1 MVKRTFNWL
10 VVFIIAVCVI
20 VASLVMTLRFALP
33 KINQYPAEISAYL
46 TQKLGARVNIES
58 IEALWVQ
65 SKPQFKINNIYIV
78 DPKHDAR
85 AVRIETVV
93 AELDVIQ
100 SFRSFSPVFKH
111 LAVDGFSLKAEQKNS
126 RWLTVFSPPVDAVN
140 KALNTSKTRVN
151 QGVDQLLKVLLR
163 QSQIV
168 FKNASLVLNPE
179 RLPMRVVGPLQF
191 VIDNTADMH
200 QLSGKA
206 ELRHYGEQSS
216 VEFALEAEQLAPKIT
231 DTALKVYAKFN
242 NISEQL
248 LALNLWDVGVG
259 VKQMSLDSKVWA
271 TLKNG
276 LVYDV
281 VGDATI
287 NSLHFDNKKYP
298 SLVDSHLNFSLST
311 QGDEQVIGLSDI
323 RISDGK
329 SALKIPALN
338 GVLSATVPRKIKQ
351 IAVSEIDL
359 NALSNEILKQEFVSD
374 KLKKVLI
381 TLAAKGQVSNLVIN
395 LDKKTLRDFR
405 LTADLK
411 NVSVN
416 HYTGAPA
423 LSGVTGLLDLG
434 AFDGRINLDAQ
445 DFSLFFP
452 RLFPK
457 KWDYQSANGVVSWKI
472 NRSEQGLE
480 SVWVGSQLLSVA
492 RNDMQARGRFSVLLP
507 LDLTQQAELILML
520 SMQNNPLSDVLNY
533 IPPKLVGEGLDQWLN
548 KAALAGKLEEAGFV
562 LRTGIRKDI
571 SEPINPSVQM
581 YYKLKEAK
589 VNFDQNWPNL
599 TADDVLVTF
608 WDGNLNVSSN
618 KAQIAANSVTDLW
631 VKKRPSVNALTV
643 AASISGDL
651 GKLYSKIQT
660 KPAKKL
666 LPQVIRD
673 WKLTGEH
680 QSTLA
685 LTIPLSAKGKGK
697 SEGTSTA
704 NREFHIKL
712 ATAFE
717 SVSLVDDELQ
727 LKAKKSRGKIV
738 FDSLKGLSSNDISL
752 SAFDFPATLAI
763 TSKKDKKAVKTTVR
777 LKGKAAIKD
786 IKPWLNTEHLDKLK
800 GSAAFAAKLD
810 YCSNSNCNQLLIN
823 TDLAGVAIDL
833 PSPWGKDAK
842 SKRKLQILKPVEE
855 NRAVI
860 WRYNYADIVRG
871 VTRMASV
878 TAKGVVVDDGSTSIA
893 LGGARPDLLAGTGVH
908 VRGALRDLDVDA
920 LLPYFSQGANG
931 AKVPVNGANVQ
942 SSQFKSLDMSVAN
955 VTVLGQKLKR
965 GQLSLNSQQGVFR
978 GRFDTALASGSILI
992 PKNKNKKQSIKLV
1005 LKTLNFEKSK
1015 KAPLNSKAQNK
1026 WIVSQNLQPAKW
1038 PKVSVLIERLN
1049 YNKQNIGRW
1058 SAQLSP
1064 TKKGYKARDI
1074 KGELAGTKIS
1084 GELAFTED
1092 AKAVRTFMDLKAK
1105 GGNFG
1110 DLLTQLGFSKVLE
1123 SRSGDIQ
1130 ASLSWRGYPWGI
1142 SQGNL
1147 NGRLNFSMANGRII
1161 EAGTSANFLR
1171 IFGIL
1176 NLNTVIKRL
1185 KLDFSDLL
1193 ESGIAFDRVAAS
1205 YFLQDGVATS
1215 QEPLK
1220 LEGSSTTVEMS
1231 GTIDLANESL
1241 QQKMFVSIPL
1251 TSNAPLAALLLATPQ
1266 VAGIAFV
1273 VDKLL
1278 GKQLAKLTALRYNIS
1293 GPWNNP
1299 KVSPVVAG
1307 IKKK

>member
-10 VVFIIAVCVI
+10 VVFIIAFCVI

-33 KINQYPAEISAYL
+33 KINQYPSEISAYL
-46 TQKLGARVNIES
+46 SQQLGARVNIES

-85 AVRIETVV
+85 AVAIKTVV
-93 AELDVIQ
+93 AEFDVIQ
-100 SFRSFSPVFKH
+100 SIRSFSPVFKH
-111 LAVDGFSLKAEQKNS
+111 LAVDGFSLQAEQKYS
-126 RWLTVFSPPVDAVN
+126 RWLTVFSPPVDAAN
-140 KALNTSKTRVN
+140 KALNTPKVKVK

-168 FKNASLVLNPE
+168 FKNASLILNPE
-179 RLPMRVVGPLQF
+179 RLPRRVVGPLQF

-200 QLSGKA
+200 QLSGSA
-206 ELRHYGEQSS
+206 ELKHYGEQSL
-216 VEFALEAEQLAPKIT
+216 VEFALEAEQIAPEIT
-231 DTALKVYAKFN
+231 DTALKVYAKFS

-259 VKQMSLDSKVWA
+259 VRQMSLDSKVWA

-287 NSLHFDNKKYP
+287 NSLHFDDTKYP
-298 SLVDSHLNFSLST
+298 SLVDSHMSFALST
-311 QGDEQVIGLSDI
+311 QGDEQVIGLSNI
-323 RISDGK
+323 LISDGK

-338 GVLSATVPRKIKQ
+338 SVLSTTVPRKIKQ

-374 KLKKVLI
+374 KLKKVLT
-381 TLAAKGQVSNLVIN
+381 TLAAKGQVSNLVVN
-395 LDKKTLRDFR
+395 LSKKTLRDFR
-405 LTADLK
+405 LTADLQ

-423 LSGVTGLLDLG
+423 LSGVTGLLDMG

-452 RLFPK
+452 RLFAK

-472 NRSEQGLE
+472 NHSEKGLE

-492 RNDMQARGRFSVLLP
+492 RNDMQARGRFSVMLP
-507 LDLTQQAELILML
+507 LDLTEQAELVLML

-533 IPPKLVGEGLDQWLN
+533 IPPKLVGEGLDQWLK
-548 KAALAGKLEEAGFV
+548 KAALAGQLQESGFV

-571 SEPINPSVQM
+571 AEPINASVQM
-581 YYKLKEAK
+581 YYKLKDAK

-608 WDGNLNVSSN
+608 WDGDLSVSST
-618 KAQIAANSVTDLW
+618 KAQIAANSVTELW
-631 VKKRPSVNALTV
+631 VKKRPSINALTV
-643 AASISGDL
+643 AASLSGDL

-666 LPQVIRD
+666 LPQAIRH

-680 QSTLA
+680 QSALA
-685 LTIPLSAKGKGK
+685 LTIPLIAKDKEQ
-697 SEGTSTA
+697 SEGASTA
-704 NREFHIKL
+704 NREFHINL
-712 ATAFE
+712 ATAFNN
-717 SVSLVDDELQ
+717 VSLLDDKLQ

-738 FDSLKGLSSNDISL
+738 FDSLTGLSSNDISL
-752 SAFDFPATLAI
+752 SAFGFPATLAI
-763 TSKKDKKAVKTTVR
+763 ASKKDKKAVKTTVM

-786 IKPWLNTEHLDKLK
+786 VKPWLNSEHLDKLK
-800 GSAAFAAKLD
+800 GSTAFAAKLD
-810 YCSNSNCNQLLIN
+810 YCTNSNCNQLLIN

-833 PSPWGKDAK
+833 PAPWGKDAK
-842 SKRKLQILKPVEE
+842 SKRKLQILKPTQE
-855 NRAVI
+855 NEAVI

-878 TAKGVVVDDGSTSIA
+878 TAKGVVVDDGATSIA
-893 LGGARPDLLAGTGVH
+893 LGGARPKLPAGTGVH
-908 VRGALRDLDVDA
+908 VIGVLRDVDIDA
-920 LLPYFSQGANG
+920 LIPYFSQGPNG
-931 AKVPVNGANVQ
+931 AKTPVKGANAQ
-942 SSQFKSLDMSVAN
+942 SSEFKSLDMSVAN

-965 GQLSLNSQQGVFR
+965 GQLNLMTQQGLLR
-978 GRFDTALASGSILI
+978 GRFDTALASGSVLI
-992 PKNKNKKQSIKLV
+992 PKNKKKTIELV

-1015 KAPLNSKAQNK
+1015 KGSIKSKAQNK
-1026 WIVSQNLQPAKW
+1026 WLVSQSLQPANW
-1038 PKVSVLIERLN
+1038 PKVSVLVERLN

-1058 SAQLSP
+1058 SARLSP

-1130 ASLSWRGYPWGI
+1130 ASLSWKGYPWGI

-1147 NGRLNFSMANGRII
+1147 NGRLNFSMENGRIV

-1193 ESGIAFDRVAAS
+1193 ESGIAFDKVAAS
-1205 YFLQDGVATS
+1205 YFLQDGIATS
-1215 QEPLK
+1215 QKPLK
-1220 LEGSSTTVEMS
+1220 LEGSSTSVEMS
-1231 GTIDLANESL
+1231 GTINLANESL
-1241 QQKMFVSIPL
+1241 EQKMFVSIPL

-1278 GKQLAKLTALRYNIS
+1278 GKRLAKLTALRYNIS
-1293 GPWNNP
+1293 GPWINP

>member
-10 VVFIIAVCVI
+10 VVFIIVFCVI
-20 VASLVMTLRFALP
+20 VAGLVMTLRFALP
-33 KINQYPAEISAYL
+33 KINQYPTEISVYL

-65 SKPQFKINNIYIV
+65 SKPQFKIKNINIV
-78 DPKHDAR
+78 DPKHDVR
-85 AVRIETVV
+85 AVTIKTVV

-100 SFRSFSPVFKH
+100 SIRSISPVFKH
-111 LAVDGFSLKAEQKNS
+111 LSVDGFSLEAEQKDS
-126 RWLTVFSPPVDAVN
+126 RWLTVLSPPHDAVN
-140 KALNTSKTRVN
+140 EVLNTPKVKGK

-163 QSQIV
+163 QSQII

-179 RLPMRVVGPLQF
+179 HLPRRVVGPLQF
-191 VIDNTADMH
+191 VIDNTLDMH
-200 QLSGKA
+200 QLSGSA
-206 ELRHYGEQSS
+206 ELKHYGEQSS
-216 VEFALEAEQLAPKIT
+216 VEFALEAEQLAPEIT

-248 LALNLWDVGVG
+248 LALNLWNVGVD
-259 VKQMSLDSKVWA
+259 VKQMSLDAKVWA

-281 VGDATI
+281 VGDASI
-287 NSLHFDNKKYP
+287 NTLHFDDKKYP
-298 SLVDSHLNFSLST
+298 SLVGSHMNFALST
-311 QGDEQVIGLSDI
+311 QGDEQVIGLSNVH
-323 RISDGK
+323 ISDGK
-329 SALKIPALN
+329 SALQIPAIN
-338 GVLSATVPRKIKQ
+338 SVLSTTVPRKIKQ

-359 NALSNEILKQEFVSD
+359 NALSDEILKQEFISD
-374 KLKKVLI
+374 KLKKVLT

-395 LDKKTLRDFR
+395 LDKKTLLDFR

-423 LSGVTGLLDLG
+423 LSGVTGFLDMG

-445 DFSLFFP
+445 EFSLFFP

-492 RNDMQARGRFSVLLP
+492 RDEMQARGRFSVMLP
-507 LDLTQQAELILML
+507 LDLTEQAELVLML

-548 KAALAGKLEEAGFV
+548 KAALAGQLEEGGFV

-571 SEPINPSVQM
+571 AEPINASVQM
-581 YYKLKEAK
+581 YYRLKDAK

-608 WDGNLNVSSN
+608 WDGDLNVSSN
-618 KAQIAANSVTDLW
+618 KAQIAANSVTELW
-631 VKKRPSVNALTV
+631 VKKRPSTNALAV
-643 AASISGDL
+643 AASLSGDL

-666 LPQVIRD
+666 LPQVIRH

-680 QSTLA
+680 QSTLT
-685 LTIPLSAKGKGK
+685 LTIPLIAKGKGKGK
-697 SEGTSTA
+697 SEGASTA
-704 NREFHIKL
+704 NREFHINL
-712 ATAFE
+712 ATAFKN
-717 SVSLVDDELQ
+717 VSLLDDKLQ
-727 LKAKKSRGKIV
+727 LKAKKSRGKVV
-738 FDSLKGLSSNDISL
+738 FDSLNGLSSNDISL
-752 SAFDFPATLAI
+752 SAFSFPATLAI
-763 TSKKDKKAVKTTVR
+763 TSKKEKKAVKTTVM

-786 IKPWLNTEHLDKLK
+786 VKPWLNSEHLEKLK
-800 GSAAFAAKLD
+800 GSAAFTAKLD

-823 TDLAGVAIDL
+823 TDLDGVAIDL
-833 PSPWGKDAK
+833 PAPWGKEAK
-842 SKRKLQILKPVEE
+842 SKRKLQILKAAEDQ
-855 NRAVI
+855 AVV

-878 TAKGVVVDDGSTSIA
+878 TAKGVVVDDGATSIA
-893 LGGARPDLLAGTGVH
+893 MGGARPSLPAGTGVN
-908 VRGALRDLDVDA
+908 VRGVLRDVDIDA
-920 LLPYFSQGANG
+920 LTPYFSQGVNNAKAPANS
-931 AKVPVNGANVQ
+931 ASDQ
-942 SSQFKSLDMSVAN
+942 SSQFKSLDLSVAN

-965 GQLSLNSQQGVFR
+965 GQLSLNHQR
-978 GRFDTALASGSILI
+978 GQLRGLFDTALASGTILI
-992 PKNKNKKQSIKLV
+992 PKNSKQSIELV
-1005 LKTLNFEKSK
+1005 LKALNLEKSDK
-1015 KAPLNSKAQNK
+1015 DSLKNKAQNK
-1026 WIVSQNLQPAKW
+1026 WLVSQNLQPANW

-1064 TKKGYKARDI
+1064 TKKGYKARAI

-1130 ASLSWRGYPWGI
+1130 ASLSWKGYPWGI
-1142 SQGNL
+1142 SQRNL
-1147 NGRLNFSMANGRII
+1147 NGRLNFSMAKGRII

-1193 ESGIAFDRVAAS
+1193 ESGIAFDKVAAS

-1215 QEPLK
+1215 QKPLK
-1220 LEGSSTTVEMS
+1220 LEGSSTSVEMS
-1231 GTIDLANESL
+1231 GTINLANESL
-1241 QQKMFVSIPL
+1241 EQKMFVSIPL

-1278 GKQLAKLTALRYNIS
+1278 GKRLAKLTALRYNIS
-1293 GPWNNP
+1293 GPWDNP

-1307 IKKK
+1307 IKK

>member
-1 MVKRTFNWL
+1 MVKRTFNGL
-10 VVFIIAVCVI
+10 VVFIITFCVI
-20 VASLVMTLRFALP
+20 VACLVMTLRFALP
-33 KINQYPAEISAYL
+33 KINQYPTEISAYL

-78 DPKHDAR
+78 DPQHEAR
-85 AVRIETVV
+85 ALTIKTVV
-93 AELDVIQ
+93 AEFDVIQ
-100 SFRSFSPVFKH
+100 SIRSFSPVFKH
-111 LAVDGFSLKAEQKNS
+111 LTIDGFSLKAEQKNS
-126 RWLTVFSPPVDAVN
+126 RWLTVFSPPLDSTN
-140 KALNTSKTRVN
+140 KALNTPKVRIN

-179 RLPMRVVGPLQF
+179 RLPKRVVGPLQF
-191 VIDNTADMH
+191 VINNTPDMH

-206 ELRHYGEQSS
+206 ELKHYGEQSS
-216 VEFALEAEQLAPKIT
+216 VEFALEAEQIAPKIT

-242 NISEQL
+242 NISEQF
-248 LALNLWDVGVG
+248 LALNLWDLGVG

-276 LVYDV
+276 LVFDV

-287 NSLHFDNKKYP
+287 NSLHFEDKKHP
-298 SLVDSHLNFSLST
+298 SLVDSHMNFALST
-311 QGDEQVIGLSDI
+311 QGDEQIIGLSNI
-323 RISDGK
+323 QISDGK

-338 GVLSATVPRKIKQ
+338 SVLSTTVPRKIKQ
-351 IAVSEIDL
+351 ITVSEIDL
-359 NALSNEILKQEFVSD
+359 NAFSNEVLKQEFVSD

-381 TLAAKGQVSNLVIN
+381 ALDAKGQVSNLVIN
-395 LDKKTLRDFR
+395 WNKKTLRDFR
-405 LTADLK
+405 LTADL
-411 NVSVN
+411 NNLSVN
-416 HYTGAPA
+416 HYTGVPA
-423 LSGVTGLLDLG
+423 LRGVTGLLDMS
-434 AFDGRINLDAQ
+434 AFGGRINLDAQ
-445 DFSLFFP
+445 DFSLSFP

-472 NRSEQGLE
+472 NRSEKGIE

-492 RNDMQARGRFSVLLP
+492 RDDMQARGRFSLSLP
-507 LDLTQQAELILML
+507 LDLTKQAELILML
-520 SMQNNPLSDVLNY
+520 GMQNNPLSDVLNY

-548 KAALAGKLEEAGFV
+548 KAALAGHLEESGFV

-571 SEPINPSVQM
+571 SEPINASVQM
-581 YYKLKEAK
+581 YYKLKDTK

-608 WDGNLNVSSN
+608 WDGDLSVSAN
-618 KAQIAANSVTDLW
+618 KSKIAANSVTELS
-631 VKKRPSVNALTV
+631 VKKRSSINALTV
-643 AASISGDL
+643 AAFLSGDL

-666 LPQVIRD
+666 LPQVIRH

-680 QSTLA
+680 QSALA
-685 LTIPLSAKGKGK
+685 LTIPLTVKGKGQ
-697 SEGTSTA
+697 SEGVSATNS
-704 NREFHIKL
+704 EFHINL
-712 ATAFE
+712 TTAFKN
-717 SVSLVDDELQ
+717 VSLHDDKLQ

-738 FDSLKGLSSNDISL
+738 FDSIKGLSSNDISL
-752 SAFDFPATLAI
+752 SAFGFPATLAI
-763 TSKKDKKAVKTTVR
+763 ASKTDKKVVKTTVM

-786 IKPWLNTEHLDKLK
+786 VKPWLNSEHLDKLK
-800 GSAAFAAKLD
+800 GSSAFAAKLD
-810 YCSNSNCNQLLIN
+810 YCANSNCNQLLIN
-823 TDLAGVAIDL
+823 TDLAGIAIDL
-833 PSPWGKDAK
+833 PAPWGKNAK
-842 SKRKLQILKPVEE
+842 SKRKLQVLKPPEE
-855 NRAVI
+855 NQAVI

-878 TAKGVVVDDGSTSIA
+878 SAKGVTVDDGLTSIA
-893 LGGARPDLLAGTGVH
+893 LGGARPDLLTGTGVH
-908 VRGALRDLDVDA
+908 VKGVLRDVDIDA
-920 LLPYFSQGANG
+920 LIPYFSLGENGSKAPANG
-931 AKVPVNGANVQ
+931 ANTQ
-942 SSQFKSLDMSVAN
+942 SSQFKSLGMSVAN
-955 VTVLGQKLKR
+955 VTVFGQKLKR
-965 GQLSLNSQQGVFR
+965 GQLSLNSQQGGVR

-992 PKNKNKKQSIKLV
+992 PKNNKQSIEL
-1005 LKTLNFEKSK
+1005 LLNTLNVEKSK
-1015 KAPLNSKAQNK
+1015 KAPLKSKAQNK
-1026 WIVSQNLQPAKW
+1026 WILSQNLQPANW

-1130 ASLSWRGYPWGI
+1130 ASLSWKGYPWGI

-1147 NGRLNFSMANGRII
+1147 NGRLNFTMANGRIV

-1220 LEGSSTTVEMS
+1220 LEGSSTSVEMS
-1231 GTIDLANESL
+1231 GTIDLTNESL

-1293 GPWNNP
+1293 GPWDNP
-1299 KVSPVVAG
+1299 KISPVIAG
-1307 IKKK
+1307 TKKK